1 MNELLFES
9 FQVPKLTY
17 GVDGLFSLY
26 LNQPDYETCTAM
38 IISFGFHTVH
48 FLPIIKGKL
57 DAENIRRLNVG
68 GFHLTNFLHR
78 GLQLKYSAHAN
89 NIVRAFLLYIQLEIF
104 VIFVTFFQTIGR
116 AEEIISDHCFVA
128 KEFGPQLKLWAD
140 PDYYRK
146 EVRQSIDLL
155 KTFRLEIFNAIVIF
169 TFLRFIECN
178 CHLP

>member
-1 MNELLFES
+1 MNELLFEA

-26 LNQPDYETCTAM
+26 LNQPDFENSTAM
-38 IISFGFHTVH
+38 VISFGFHTVH
-48 FLPIIKGKL
+48 FLPIIKGNL

-146 EVRQSIDLL
+146 EVRQNSVIKKIIKLIFLMQILSLL
-155 KTFRLEIFNAIVIF
+155 F
-169 TFLRFIECN
+169 
-178 CHLP
+178 